1 MTTGMFAALRRLGVV
16 LALAGLALAAG
27 PGSAW
32 AHSTLTRE
40 QARELRL
47 YGSALVLARPG
58 AGPALRRA
66 GGVKLA
72 NALPIWRLPSGPAL
86 RALPALMRTGLVP
99 EVEPDQPMSLANHLT
114 DPLVVNGMEWWPSS
128 VGLDRA
134 EPPGPGK
141 PLTIIDTGVDLTHEE
156 FAARPATTALNAQST
171 SAQFEEHGT
180 AVASTAAAPT
190 NGLGLVGVYPQ
201 ANLQVWD
208 ASPLGDGITAGDVIQ
223 GLDAAIKSGQGV
235 VNLSLG
241 SEVQNP
247 LLNAMVAVTF
257 ASGTLVVAA
266 AGNSRQNGS
275 PLEYPASLPHVLT
288 AGAIDQSGEPAYFSS
303 GSQYV
308 DLAAPG
314 FAIPVAVPAT
324 YDPTK
329 YASFNGTSFASP
341 IVAGAAAWVWT
352 ARPTLD
358 VTQLFEVMRL
368 SAQDIFSPGFDPFSG
383 FGRLDIP
390 AALTVAPPARD
401 PQEPNEDVTYLKPS
415 GILHRSSV
423 PLTSAGRLR
432 GSIAA
437 RLDFGEDP
445 RDVYRA
451 WVPGRRTAV
460 VALQPSGGDVDLA
473 VWGPSTVSVLE
484 AGAAR
489 KRDFKGLSERLG
501 TKRESLRLKNTAR
514 RGAYYYVEASV
525 GAGSGSVV
533 RKVAGLGYRLSVSLV
548 KKKKPRR

>member
-1 MTTGMFAALRRLGVV
+1 MFAALRRLGVV
-16 LALAGLALAAG
+16 LALSALALAAG
-27 PGSAW
+27 SGSAW
-32 AHSTLTRE
+32 ASSTLSKE
-40 QARELRL
+40 QAKELGL
-47 YGSALVLARPG
+47 YDSTLVLARPG

-72 NALPIWRLPSGPAL
+72 SALPIWRLPSGPAL
-86 RALPALMRTGLVP
+86 RALPALMRAGLVP
-99 EVEPDQPMSLANHLT
+99 EVAPDHPLRLVNHVT
-114 DPLVVNGMEWWPSS
+114 DPLVGQQWWIAP

-156 FAARPATTALNAQST
+156 FTTRPSTTALNPQTT

-180 AVASTAAAPT
+180 AVASVAAAPT

-201 ANLQVWD
+201 AVLQAWD
-208 ASPLGDGITAGDVIQ
+208 ASPFGDGITAGDVVQ
-223 GLDAAIKSGQGV
+223 GLDAAIRSGQGI

-241 SEVQNP
+241 SQVRNP
-247 LLNAMVAVTF
+247 LLDSMVAVTF

-266 AGNSRQNGS
+266 AGNSRTNGS

-288 AGAIDQSGEPAYFSS
+288 VGAIDQTGQPAFFSS

-314 FAIPVAVPAT
+314 MSIPVAVPLT
-324 YDPTK
+324 YPDPDH
-329 YASFNGTSFASP
+329 YSSFSGTSFASP

-352 ARPTLD
+352 VRPTLH
-358 VTQLFEVMRL
+358 VTQLFEVLRL
-368 SAQDIFSPGFDPFSG
+368 SAQDIYSPGYDPLSG

-390 AALTVAPPARD
+390 TALTVAPPAAD
-401 PQEPNEDVTYLKPS
+401 PQEPNEDVTYLKKS
-415 GILHRSSV
+415 GLLHKSSV
-423 PLTSAGRLR
+423 PLTNAGRLK

-437 RLDFGEDP
+437 RLDFAEDP
-445 RDVYRA
+445 RDVYRI

-473 VWGPSTVSVLE
+473 LWGPRTFSVLE
-484 AGAAR
+484 VGSAR

-501 TKRESLRLKNTAR
+501 SRRESLRVRNTAK

-525 GAGSGSVV
+525 GTGSGTVV
-533 RKVAGLGYRLSVSLV
+533 RKAAGLGYRLSVSLV
-548 KKKKPRR
+548 KKKKPARR

>member
-1 MTTGMFAALRRLGVV
+1 MFAALRRLGVV
-16 LALAGLALAAG
+16 LALTAFALAAW

-32 AHSTLTRE
+32 AHSSLTRE

-47 YGSALVLARPG
+47 YDSVLVLARPG

-72 NALPIWRLPSGPAL
+72 NALPVWRLPSGPGL
-86 RALPALMRTGLVP
+86 RALPTLMRAGLVP
-99 EVEPDQPMSLANHLT
+99 EVAPDQPLSLANHLT
-114 DPLVVNGMEWWPSS
+114 DPLVVNGLEWWPSF

-156 FAARPATTALNAQST
+156 FAGRPNTTPLNTQST
-171 SAQFEEHGT
+171 SARFDEHGT

-190 NGLGLVGVYPQ
+190 NGLGVVGVYPQ

-223 GLDAAIKSGQGV
+223 GLDAAIRTGQGV

-241 SEVQNP
+241 SNVRNP
-247 LLNAMVAVTF
+247 VLDAMVAVTF
-257 ASGTLVVAA
+257 ASGTLIVAA
-266 AGNSRQNGS
+266 AGNSREDGS

-288 AGAIDQSGEPAYFSS
+288 AGAIDPSGQPTFFTS

-314 FAIPVAVPAT
+314 WDVPVAVPGT
-324 YDPTK
+324 YK
-329 YASFNGTSFASP
+329 YDSFSGTSFSSP
-341 IVAGAAAWVWT
+341 IVAGATAWVWT

-358 VTQLFEVMRL
+358 ITQLFEVMRL
-368 SAQDIFSPGFDPFSG
+368 SGQDIYGPGFDALTG

-390 AALTVAPPARD
+390 TALVVAAPARD

-415 GILHRSSV
+415 GLLHRASV
-423 PLTSAGRLR
+423 PLTTAGRLR
-432 GSIAA
+432 GTIAA

-445 RDVYRA
+445 RDVYRV
-451 WVPGRRTAV
+451 WVPGGRTAA
-460 VALQPSGGDVDLA
+460 VALQPTGGDVDLEL
-473 VWGPSTVSVLE
+473 WGPRTVSVLE
-484 AGAAR
+484 AGATRA
-489 KRDFKGLSERLG
+489 RDFKGISERIG
-501 TKRESLRLKNTAR
+501 TKRESLRLKNTTR

-525 GAGSGSVV
+525 GAGSGTVV
-533 RKVAGLGYRLSVSLV
+533 RKVAGLSYRVSVSLV
-548 KKKKPRR
+548 KKKRSARR

>member
-1 MTTGMFAALRRLGVV
+1 MFAALRRLGVV
-16 LALAGLALAAG
+16 LALSAVALSVG
-27 PGSAW
+27 VGSAW
-32 AHSTLTRE
+32 AHSTLSTR

-47 YGSALVLARPG
+47 YDSTLVLARPG

-72 NALPIWRLPSGPAL
+72 TALPIWRLPSDAAVL
-86 RALPALMRTGLVP
+86 ALPALMRAGLVP
-99 EVEPDQPMSLANHLT
+99 EVEPNQPLSFANHLT
-114 DPLVVNGMEWWPSS
+114 DPMVPQEWWVAA

-141 PLTIIDTGVDLTHEE
+141 PLTIIDTGVDFTHPE
-156 FAARPATTALNAQST
+156 FATRPSTNALNAQST

-180 AVASTAAAPT
+180 AVASAAAAPT
-190 NGLGLVGVYPQ
+190 NGVGLVGAYPQ
-201 ANLQVWD
+201 ANLQAWD

-223 GLDAAIKSGQGV
+223 GLDTAIKRGAGV

-241 SEVQNP
+241 SQVSNP
-247 LLNAMVAVTF
+247 LLDAMVAVTF
-257 ASGTLVVAA
+257 GSGTLVVAA
-266 AGNSRQNGS
+266 AGNSRQIGS

-288 AGAIDQSGEPAYFSS
+288 IGATDQANEPAFFSS

-314 FAIPVAVPAT
+314 YQIPVAVPTSYNPSGYAT
-324 YDPTK
+324 L
-329 YASFNGTSFASP
+329 SGTSFASP
-341 IVAGAAAWVWT
+341 IVAGTAAWVWT

-368 SAQDIFSPGFDPFSG
+368 SAQDIYSPGFDPFSG

-390 AALTVAPPARD
+390 TALSVAPPAAD
-401 PQEPNEDVTYLKPS
+401 PQEPNEDVTYLKKS
-415 GILHRSSV
+415 GLLHRSSV
-423 PLTSAGRLR
+423 PLTTAGRLR
-432 GSIAA
+432 GSITA

-445 RDVYRA
+445 RDVYRV

-473 VWGPSTVSVLE
+473 LWGPRTVTVLE
-484 AGAAR
+484 VGSAR

-501 TKRESLRLKNTAR
+501 TRRESLRVKNTAR
-514 RGAYYYVEASV
+514 LGAYYYVEASV
-525 GAGSGSVV
+525 GTGSGTVV
-533 RKVAGLGYRLSVSLV
+533 RKVAGLGYRLSISLV
-548 KKKKPRR
+548 KKKRR